1 MKERIIGQV
10 IGTEGGYVNDPKDS
24 GGATNFGIT
33 RKRARAY
40 GYMGHMY
47 LLPKETAYEIY
58 ANEDWKW
65 INGDG
70 LLPISSLICREVFDC
85 AVNCGASTANKML
98 QRCLNALSNRTVDV
112 DGKIGPDT
120 LRTLKCYISKRSNNI
135 ILECYKAMRVSHYM
149 SISTRRPKDKKF
161 IHGWVTRAC
170 KLDRY

>member
-1 MKERIIGQV
+1 MKQRIIEQI
-10 IGTEGGYVNDPKDS
+10 IGTEGGYVNDPNDS

-33 RKRARAY
+33 RRRARSY

-47 LLPKETAYEIY
+47 LMTKETAYEIY
-58 ANEDWKW
+58 AKEDWQW
-65 INGDG
+65 INGDA
-70 LLPISSLICREVFDC
+70 LVNVSAILCREVFDC

-98 QRCLNALSNRTVDV
+98 QRCLNALSNRTVIV
-112 DGKIGPDT
+112 DGKIGPNT
-120 LRTLKCYISKRSNNI
+120 LDVLKAYIAKRSNPI
-135 ILECYKAMRVSHYM
+135 ILECYKSLRVSHYM